1 MDYKEQI
8 KSPKWQKKR
17 LEVMQKDNFTCQLC
31 GNTESMLNVH
41 HLSYHRDRN
50 IWEYEEWELITLCEN
65 CHKEEHSS
73 MDDIINEID
82 SIKSRGVTMREI
94 IAVLDSIDV
103 HLYLGHDDC
112 IYNLVGEDSAMGRE
126 SDIKLLYERR
136 KMLKKL
142 ILIISSK
149 KEKIKKKILFK
160 LWQDP

>member
-136 KMLKKL
+136 KMLKKTHFDN
-142 ILIISSK
+142 IK
-149 KEKIKKKILFK
+149 QERKDKEKNPF
-160 LWQDP
+160 